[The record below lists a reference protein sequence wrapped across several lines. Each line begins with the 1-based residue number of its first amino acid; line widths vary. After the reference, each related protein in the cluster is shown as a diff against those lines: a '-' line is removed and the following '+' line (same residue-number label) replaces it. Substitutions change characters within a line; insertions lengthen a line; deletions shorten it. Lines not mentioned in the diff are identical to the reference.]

1 MTQRPRGLLK
11 ALEIR
16 LDLGPRDS
24 PEYMANY
31 MRIRRKA
38 QRLQRRAPNN
48 WAEALVQEILGQ
60 E

>member
-1 MTQRPRGLLK
+1 MTSRLLK

-24 PEYMANY
+24 PEYMAEY

-38 QRLQRRAPNN
+38 QRLQRERPQS
-48 WAEALVQEILGQ
+48 WVEALLAELAGA
-60 E
+60 